1 MGKGPSE
8 GKSPHAADRGPRAI
22 NKTVHAQSKWLIV
35 EQNSAREELV
45 SRSQP
50 RVRVNKIS
58 PSASGL
64 GTNVKQERPAETKLS
79 ARDWQRFVCIA
90 CEEKG
95 PHLKREWPK
104 EYMVLE
110 NENGQRARRG
120 LHIAWK

>member
-8 GKSPHAADRGPRAI
+8 GKSLQAAGRGPRAI

-35 EQNSAREELV
+35 EKNSAREELE

-64 GTNVKQERPAETKLS
+64 GTNVKRERSAETKLPTR
-79 ARDWQRFVCIA
+79 AWQRFVCVA
-90 CEEKG
+90 CGEKG
-95 PHLKREWPK
+95 SAP
-104 EYMVLE
+104 
-110 NENGQRARRG
+110 RARMAKKYLGPRE
-120 LHIAWK
+120 